1 MTLVD
6 AFQNFQHSA
15 FRLETL
21 PTYDVPDEA
30 AELEA
35 YRDGRPLAERSVRT
49 MPWLA
54 QMAATTA
61 EGKQWQRLRLIGATP
76 TLYESWEVGRYVESQ
91 ACGEQI
97 RLLDRAEHPELAGH
111 QDFWLFDAGTPTAVG
126 YLMRYDEHGAFHGTD
141 QAPADQLADLAAVIE
156 LWRTAPTLN
165 NYLTT
170 FEAARSAQQMS
181 A

>member
-1 MTLVD
+1 MTLVE

-21 PTYDVPDEA
+21 PAYDVPDEA

-35 YRDGRPLAERSVRT
+35 YRAGRPLAERSVRT

-61 EGKQWQRLRLIGATP
+61 EGKQWQRLRLIGAEP

-97 RLLDRAEHPELAGH
+97 RLLDRADHPDLSGR
-111 QDFWLFDAGTPTAVG
+111 DFWLFDAGTPAAVA
-126 YLMRYDEHGAFHGTD
+126 YLMRYDERGGFHGTD
-141 QAPADQLADLAAVIE
+141 QAPADQLADLATVIE
-156 LWRTAPTLN
+156 LWGAAPTLN

-170 FEAARSAQQMS
+170 FESARNTRQLSA
-181 A
+181 